1 MEAFKEEET
10 KRSFKLSFKLVFTL
24 PFRLYSLLFHFL
36 PSLTVLRR
44 FIMMF
49 IYTVRPFGSGGK
61 GKVGK
66 KLCCWEMMRASSL

>member
-1 MEAFKEEET
+1 METFEEEET
-10 KRSFKLSFKLVFTL
+10 KRSFKLSLKLVFTL

-61 GKVGK
+61 VGK